1 MSNLFLWISKN
12 NFLDKSYKILYPWM
26 VAGVGAG
33 NIGTTTGC
41 AACGLAL
48 HPGRVRPDYNQ
59 PTKVSRQV
67 TCCLVKLQVHDT
79 SASTPSPPLS
89 NLTPDPLAWDLP
101 YFATMDQG
109 SRAGRS
115 FWLHNQYTSGSGLK
129 STWPQIYCDFSP
141 KRGTREIKRLSCLY
155 PHNGSGLKFTPMAP

>member
-89 NLTPDPLAWDLP
+89 NLTPDPLANCATRLTF
-101 YFATMDQG
+101 YFQWIRAQG
-109 SRAGRS
+109 RECLVIPNFLA
-115 FWLHNQYTSGSGLK
+115 FELDI
-129 STWPQIYCDFSP
+129 IYNI
-141 KRGTREIKRLSCLY
+141 G
-155 PHNGSGLKFTPMAP
+155 

>member
-1 MSNLFLWISKN
+1 MSNLFLWISEN

-89 NLTPDPLAWDLP
+89 NLTPDPLQSIKSSTQWIRA
-101 YFATMDQG
+101 QG
-109 SRAGRS
+109 LDEASD
-115 FWLHNQYTSGSGLK
+115 YTISIPAIELDI
-129 STWPQIYCDFSP
+129 IYNI
-141 KRGTREIKRLSCLY
+141 G
-155 PHNGSGLKFTPMAP
+155 

>member
-26 VAGVGAG
+26 VVGVGAG
-33 NIGTTTGC
+33 NISTTTGC

-89 NLTPDPLAWDLP
+89 NLTPDPLQSIKSSTQWIRA
-101 YFATMDQG
+101 QG
-109 SRAGRS
+109 LDEASD
-115 FWLHNQYTSGSGLK
+115 YTISIPAIELDI
-129 STWPQIYCDFSP
+129 IYNI
-141 KRGTREIKRLSCLY
+141 G
-155 PHNGSGLKFTPMAP
+155 

>member
-41 AACGLAL
+41 AACGLACL
-48 HPGRVRPDYNQ
+48 WHPGRVRPDYNQ

-67 TCCLVKLQVHDT
+67 TCCLVKLQVHDCLPVGFNAFT
-79 SASTPSPPLS
+79 SIVKL
-89 NLTPDPLAWDLP
+89 DP
-101 YFATMDQG
+101 
-109 SRAGRS
+109 RS
-115 FWLHNQYTSGSGLK
+115 IG
-129 STWPQIYCDFSP
+129 
-141 KRGTREIKRLSCLY
+141 RGTCHYSC
-155 PHNGSGLKFTPMAP
+155 HNGSGLKGEDEASDYTILVYQPLNLTSYII

>member
-89 NLTPDPLAWDLP
+89 NLTPDPLQSIKSSTQWIRA
-101 YFATMDQG
+101 QG
-109 SRAGRS
+109 LDEASD
-115 FWLHNQYTSGSGLK
+115 YTISIPAIELDI
-129 STWPQIYCDFSP
+129 IYNI
-141 KRGTREIKRLSCLY
+141 G
-155 PHNGSGLKFTPMAP
+155 